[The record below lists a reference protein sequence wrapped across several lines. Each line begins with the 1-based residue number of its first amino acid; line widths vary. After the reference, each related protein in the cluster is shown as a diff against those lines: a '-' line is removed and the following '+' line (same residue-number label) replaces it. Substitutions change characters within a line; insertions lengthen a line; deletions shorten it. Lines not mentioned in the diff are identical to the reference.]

1 MRLFRL
7 KVHPELQEKT
17 QEAEELKASII
28 ESPKKVEKEVEKLNR
43 LIRSSPGFSL
53 KILVGIGHH
62 D

>member
-28 ESPKKVEKEVEKLNR
+28 ESPKKVEKEVEKLNK
-43 LIRSSPGFSL
+43 LIRSNGFSL